1 MISYPRTKSMA
12 NTQTLTDLGDI
23 LVVDDEAS
31 VVEVVSLYLQREGF
45 QVRVARNGRS
55 ALEAIREKLPALVVL
70 DLMLPEVDGLA
81 ILQTLR
87 DHAAIDVPV
96 IMLTARRQETDRIYG
111 LELGA
116 DDYVTK
122 PFSPAELVSRVKAVL
137 RRSSGASS
145 SGGGERPLSFGTLSI
160 DPKSRQVTVRGE
172 NIELTATEFNLLH
185 FMANHPRQVFKRD
198 QLLENVWGFS
208 EYVDPSTVTVHI
220 RRLREK
226 IEADPANPLWLLT
239 VWGVG
244 YKFDPG
250 I

>member
-1 MISYPRTKSMA
+1 MV

-45 QVRVARNGRS
+45 QVRVAQNGRS
-55 ALEAIREKLPALVVL
+55 ALEAIREKLPALIIL
-70 DLMLPEVDGLA
+70 DLMLPEIDGLS

-87 DHAAIDVPV
+87 QQADLDVPV

-137 RRSSGASS
+137 RRSAGVSINRER
-145 SGGGERPLSFGTLSI
+145 ERPLSFDELSI

-185 FMANHPRQVFKRD
+185 FMCSHPRQVFKRD

-226 IEADPANPLWLLT
+226 IESDPANPFWLLT

>member
-1 MISYPRTKSMA
+1 MA
-12 NTQTLTDLGDI
+12 NNQALTELGDI

-45 QVRVARNGRS
+45 QVRVAGDGRS
-55 ALEAIREKLPALVVL
+55 ALIAIREKLPALVVL
-70 DLMLPEVDGLA
+70 DLMLPEIDGLA
-81 ILQTLR
+81 ILQMLR
-87 DHAAIDVPV
+87 DHAALDVPV

-137 RRSSGASS
+137 RRSAGVSL
-145 SGGGERPLSFGTLSI
+145 SGGGERPLSFGDLKI

-185 FMANHPRQVFKRD
+185 FMACSPRQVFKRD
-198 QLLENVWGFS
+198 QLLENVWGFF

-226 IEADPANPLWLLT
+226 IEVDPGNPLWLLT

-244 YKFDPG
+244 YKFDPEG
-250 I
+250 N

>member
-1 MISYPRTKSMA
+1 M
-12 NTQTLTDLGDI
+12 TLNQSVHEYGDI

-31 VVEVVSLYLQREGF
+31 VVEVVALYLKREGF
-45 QVRVARNGRS
+45 SVRVARDGRS
-55 ALEAIREKLPALVVL
+55 ALNAMREQLPALVVL
-70 DLMLPEVDGLA
+70 DLMLPEIDGLE
-81 ILQTLR
+81 IMRRLR
-87 DHAAIDVPV
+87 NDATSNVPV

-137 RRSSGASS
+137 RRARGGSSGDS
-145 SGGGERPLSFGTLSI
+145 GERPLKFNDLSI
-160 DPKSRQVTVRGE
+160 DPKTRIVTVRGQ
-172 NIELTATEFNLLH
+172 IIDLTATEFNLLW
-185 FMANHPRQVFKRD
+185 FMVSHPRQVFKRD

-226 IEADPANPLWLLT
+226 IEIDPSAPIHLLT

-250 I
+250 

>member
-1 MISYPRTKSMA
+1 MA
-12 NTQTLTDLGDI
+12 NSQTLTDLGDI

-45 QVRVARNGRS
+45 QVRIARDGRS

-87 DHAAIDVPV
+87 DHAALDVPV

-137 RRSSGASS
+137 RRSSGSTLN
-145 SGGGERPLSFGTLSI
+145 GGERPLSFGDLSI

-226 IEADPANPLWLLT
+226 IEADPGNPIWLLT

-250 I
+250 T